1 MLKLV
6 YSSDNGESN
15 ANINQYNKIP
25 IYIYILNFIISVTDV
40 EYLLFCLLK
49 PVNKTMGNEVM
60 VSQVV

>member
-1 MLKLV
+1 MLTLV

-15 ANINQYNKIP
+15 TNINQSNKMP
-25 IYIYILNFIISVTDV
+25 KYILNFTISVTGV

-49 PVNKTMGNEVM
+49 PVNRTMGNEVM

>member
-6 YSSDNGESN
+6 YSSDNGEN
-15 ANINQYNKIP
+15 NVNINQYNKIP
-25 IYIYILNFIISVTDV
+25 KYILNFIISVTDV

>member
-6 YSSDNGESN
+6 YSSDNGENN

-25 IYIYILNFIISVTDV
+25 KYILNFIISVTDV

-49 PVNKTMGNEVM
+49 PVKNNGK
-60 VSQVV
+60 

>member
-6 YSSDNGESN
+6 YNSDNGESN
-15 ANINQYNKIP
+15 ANINQYNKMP
-25 IYIYILNFIISVTDV
+25 KYILNFIISVTDV

-49 PVNKTMGNEVM
+49 PVNKTMGNQVM